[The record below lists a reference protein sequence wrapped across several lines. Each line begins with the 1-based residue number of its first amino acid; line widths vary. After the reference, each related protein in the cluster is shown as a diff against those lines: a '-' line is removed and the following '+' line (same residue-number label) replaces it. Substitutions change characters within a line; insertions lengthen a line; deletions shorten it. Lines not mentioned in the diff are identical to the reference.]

1 MQTQGDAPVMDITRK
16 ADQTT
21 SVGSPDFF
29 TGRVTI
35 SGQFQREAPSRVGGA
50 IVHFEPGARTAW
62 HSHARGQ
69 TLHVTEGVALLGSR
83 DGTVIEALPG
93 QTIYTPPG
101 EEHWHGATPDDYME
115 HLAMIESADDP
126 STTTT
131 WLEHVSD
138 DDYRRP

>member
-1 MQTQGDAPVMDITRK
+1 MQIVPKKPTVKNPPEQ
-16 ADQTT
+16 
-21 SVGSPDFF
+21 F
-29 TGRVTI
+29 TGDVWLD
-35 SGQFQREAPSRVGGA
+35 A
-50 IVHFEPGARTAW
+50 IASPQQEGDRMTVVKVRFLPGARTAW

-131 WLEHVSD
+131 
-138 DDYRRP
+138 

>member
-1 MQTQGDAPVMDITRK
+1 MTVVKVR
-16 ADQTT
+16 
-21 SVGSPDFF
+21 FL
-29 TGRVTI
+29 
-35 SGQFQREAPSRVGGA
+35 
-50 IVHFEPGARTAW
+50 PGARTAW

-115 HLAMIESADDP
+115 HLAMSESADDP

-131 WLEHVSD
+131 WREHVSD

>member
-1 MQTQGDAPVMDITRK
+1 VQIVPKAPTVK
-16 ADQTT
+16 NPPEQ
-21 SVGSPDFF
+21 F
-29 TGRVTI
+29 TGDVWLD
-35 SGQFQREAPSRVGGA
+35 A
-50 IVHFEPGARTAW
+50 IASPRQEGDRMTVVKVRFLPGARTAW
-62 HSHARGQ
+62 HSHAKGQ

-83 DGTVIEALPG
+83 DGSVIEALPG